1 MQHATAHRPRAL
13 ARTSRAAT
21 GNPAASDLEQAIR
34 FEKNHH
40 FRFHLR
46 ALLFLAPRFKT
57 QQPFL
62 QLRFSPLIPR

>member
-1 MQHATAHRPRAL
+1 MQHDFGASVSCFDAHPSAV
-13 ARTSRAAT
+13 TGSRAA
-21 GNPAASDLEQAIR
+21 SSLEQAIR
-34 FEKNHH
+34 FENTHH